1 MTTQTVPKGF
11 VRAYLRASTTEQD
24 ATRALDTI
32 NAFAIE
38 RGLLICNYY
47 IENESG
53 SKLERP
59 ELFRLLK
66 DCQQN
71 DILLVE
77 DVDRLSR
84 LTGEDW
90 NTLKKMIRQKDI
102 RVVAVNVPTTW
113 LASGHHDFDSRMF
126 GAINDMLLD
135 MLAAVA
141 RRDYEQRRERQK
153 QGIARAKREGKY
165 TGRKVN
171 QSRYDAITRL
181 IASGSSW
188 SQVQKVLGCSRA
200 TISSAVKQIKLRKP
214 QPAAPTEHRIAAI
227 LWVPVANGSKFT
239 RGKKKVKEEIS
250 WLVEVDFD
258 GKTLDDNEYRVFLT
272 YTDEADLK
280 EQIDDLF
287 HEINVIADLRNC
299 VVDDMTLTNEKTG
312 KGWNEY
318 DGGWYEN

>member
-1 MTTQTVPKGF
+1 MNWFPIMTQTVPKGF

-32 NAFAIE
+32 NTFAIE
-38 RGLLICNYY
+38 RGLSICNYY

-84 LTGEDW
+84 LVGEDW

-113 LASGHHDFDSRMF
+113 LASGHNDFDSRMF
-126 GAINDMLLD
+126 SAINDMLLD

-141 RRDYEQRRERQK
+141 RRDYEQRRERQQQDR
-153 QGIARAKREGKY
+153 QGEKGRE
-165 TGRKVN
+165 V
-171 QSRYDAITRL
+171 
-181 IASGSSW
+181 
-188 SQVQKVLGCSRA
+188 
-200 TISSAVKQIKLRKP
+200 
-214 QPAAPTEHRIAAI
+214 
-227 LWVPVANGSKFT
+227 
-239 RGKKKVKEEIS
+239 
-250 WLVEVDFD
+250 
-258 GKTLDDNEYRVFLT
+258 
-272 YTDEADLK
+272 
-280 EQIDDLF
+280 
-287 HEINVIADLRNC
+287 
-299 VVDDMTLTNEKTG
+299 
-312 KGWNEY
+312 
-318 DGGWYEN
+318 